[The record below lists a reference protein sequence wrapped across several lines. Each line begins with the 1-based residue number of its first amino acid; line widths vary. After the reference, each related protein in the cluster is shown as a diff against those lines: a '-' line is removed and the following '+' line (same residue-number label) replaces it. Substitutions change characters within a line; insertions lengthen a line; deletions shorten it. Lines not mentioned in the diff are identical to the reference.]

1 MNMASSK
8 RQKRQS
14 IRRAAHQLK
23 NNPGWDPTTFELE
36 DPLER
41 LRDLSQQER
50 TEASFEAASQCAECQ
65 SEAAKTG
72 RADALCPTHLAE
84 VMGF

>member
-1 MNMASSK
+1 MSSSK

-14 IRRAAHQLK
+14 IRHGAHNLRNK
-23 NNPGWDPTTFELE
+23 PGWDPTNFERD

-50 TEASFEAASQCAECQ
+50 TEASFNAAAGCAACQKEAETSG
-65 SEAAKTG
+65 KD
-72 RADALCPTHLAE
+72 DALCQTHLAE
-84 VMGF
+84 AMGF

>member
-1 MNMASSK
+1 MASSK

-14 IRRAAHQLK
+14 IRRGAHELK
-23 NNPGWDPTTFELE
+23 NKPGWDPTNFERE
-36 DPLER
+36 DPLDR
-41 LRDLSQQER
+41 LRDLNQQER
-50 TEASFEAASQCAECQ
+50 PEASFAAASQCPDCQ